1 MISGNFMPDMSG
13 FEVRRSLRV
22 SKVRMPILILSG
34 LASTVD
40 KVKGLGIGAED
51 YLTKPFHRKNF
62 VETVWGR
69 GHMLRDSFRGSGSHF
84 DLVC

>member
-1 MISGNFMPDMSG
+1 MPC
-13 FEVRRSLRV
+13 SLRV

-51 YLTKPFHRKNF
+51 YLTKPFHRKSL
-62 VETVWGR
+62 WR
-69 GHMLRDSFRGSGSHF
+69 RSGAVGTCCVIPFEGQARISI
-84 DLVC
+84 